1 MKQQVVSQV
10 INDSGIAFGTSGARG
25 LVTDFSPEVCA
36 AFTIAFIKVMQQ
48 QFHFK
53 KLAMAIDNR
62 PSSPDIAAACIAAA
76 QALNIKVDYYGVI
89 PTPALA
95 VTSMSD
101 NVPAIMVTGS
111 HIPFDRNGLKFY
123 RPDGEIDKA
132 DEVAILTSESVLV
145 DVDIVSLPPV
155 SERAANAYLARYLNL
170 YSADSLKGKRIGIY
184 EHSSAG
190 RDLYAG
196 LFEKLGATVVSLGR
210 SDNFVPIDTE
220 AVCQSD
226 VDMAIAWQKEH
237 DLDAIFSTDGDGDRP
252 LLSDESGVYLRGDT
266 LCLLASKC
274 LNIEVLAVPVS
285 CNSAIEHSGV
295 FIKVKRT
302 KIGSPYVISAF
313 SELKKLSSSVAGF
326 EANGGFILGTDII
339 VNGTLLS
346 SLPTRDAVLPALAV
360 LTSVTIGKVS
370 DLVSDLPEIYTASDR
385 IQNFPREKSLGIIRF
400 GLESPGK
407 LLTCLGFNDVEVM
420 NVDVTDGLRISL
432 ELGEIVHFRPS
443 GNAPEL
449 RCYAEASSLQRAK
462 DIVTTSLM
470 GITNNLLNS

>member
-25 LVTDFSPEVCA
+25 LVTDFSPEVCT
-36 AFTIAFIKVMQQ
+36 AFTVAFIKVMQK
-48 QFHFK
+48 QFDFT

-76 QALNIKVDYYGVI
+76 QALDIEVDYYGVI

-123 RPDGEIDKA
+123 RPDGEISKA
-132 DEVAILTSESVLV
+132 DEVAILTSESELI
-145 DVDIVSLPPV
+145 DFAIGSLPVV

-170 YSADSLKGKRIGIY
+170 FSADSLKGKRIGIY

-196 LFEKLGATVVSLGR
+196 LFEKLGAKVISLGR

-220 AVCQSD
+220 AVSQFD
-226 VDMAIAWQKEH
+226 IDMAVAWQKEFK
-237 DLDAIFSTDGDGDRP
+237 LDAVFSTDGDGDRP
-252 LLSDESGVYLRGDT
+252 LLSDETGNYLRGDI

-274 LNIEVLAVPVS
+274 LNVEVLAVPVS
-285 CNSAIEHSGV
+285 CNSVIEKCGV
-295 FIKVKRT
+295 FTKVERT

-313 SELKKLSSSVAGF
+313 NELKKSSSSVAGF
-326 EANGGFILGTDII
+326 EANGGFLLGTDII
-339 VNGTLLS
+339 VNGGVLS
-346 SLPTRDAVLPALAV
+346 SLPTRDALLPALAV
-360 LTSVTIGKVS
+360 LTSIDVGKLS
-370 DLVSDLPEIYTASDR
+370 DLVRDLPEIYTASDR
-385 IQNFPREKSLGIIRF
+385 IQNFSRENSLELIQF
-400 GLESPGK
+400 GLNNPKK
-407 LLTCLGFNDVEVM
+407 LLIFLGLKDSEVI
-420 NVDVTDGLRISL
+420 NVDITDGLRLSL
-432 ELGEIVHFRPS
+432 NNSEIVHLRPS

-449 RCYAEASSLQRAK
+449 RCYAEACSAQRAK
-462 DIVTTSLM
+462 YIVAKSLKA
-470 GITNNLLNS
+470 IFNSSLNN